1 MPVFLQYVHLSV
13 HVFFEQIIFITSKT
27 VLPSTTVTVV
37 SLNIMP
43 FWGRKAFFSGR
54 SLSML
59 SRIVWQLIS
68 IVQVT
73 VLIFD
78 VVFWEVV
85 FGVVD
90 LDAEVIFFAVVVVT
104 EAVLLVVELALV
116 TDASDWLVKSVTSVD
131 NSVVLSTLDT
141 VTPQPERIIKRPTRI
156 TDKFFFILSTLSF
169 CSKKLIFF
177 SQPIKSIFDV
187 RRCDEKKYKGRNA
200 VNCIEANARNVDGHH
215 RFQAERWGEK

>member
-59 SRIVWQLIS
+59 SRIVWQFIS

-73 VLIFD
+73 VLFWD
-78 VVFWEVV
+78 VVFGKTIPLRKKYISRRSRVWRLLRVSVTMKTNGHPINSRMRSAFSASSPAMEEAISRSIWILRR
-85 FGVVD
+85 FG
-90 LDAEVIFFAVVVVT
+90 E
-104 EAVLLVVELALV
+104 
-116 TDASDWLVKSVTSVD
+116 KSVCTH
-131 NSVVLSTLDT
+131 
-141 VTPQPERIIKRPTRI
+141 
-156 TDKFFFILSTLSF
+156 
-169 CSKKLIFF
+169 
-177 SQPIKSIFDV
+177 
-187 RRCDEKKYKGRNA
+187 RRR
-200 VNCIEANARNVDGHH
+200 
-215 RFQAERWGEK
+215 